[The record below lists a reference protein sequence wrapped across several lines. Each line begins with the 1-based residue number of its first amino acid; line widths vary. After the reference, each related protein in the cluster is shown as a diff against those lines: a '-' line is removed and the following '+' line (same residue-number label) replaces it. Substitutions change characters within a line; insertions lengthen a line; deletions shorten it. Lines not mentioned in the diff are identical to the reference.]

1 MDERIVEAIRDGL
14 YKNGCEIEFLQRE
27 TENIMA
33 AINKSADALVNEKIE
48 EFLPVLKEKAH
59 TDAVRQIRGEYRI
72 AEGLKIYGLS
82 PFISETVTVNGED
95 LNRNHFIPNR
105 CFNDPL
111 SEDVRL
117 FFDDPYERWIV
128 RVKNGTPK
136 FISRFVVKA
145 CLIVD
150 ASGPGSCRA
159 YVVFLKGEAKPL
171 IFWKGIIEA
180 AELRKQ
186 TQFHKKGLS
195 YARKDLYHESFM
207 RALSMCSSVYFLTLP
222 RHAGW
227 NWTPEG
233 SRFFVD
239 SEMMQP
245 QFEDLFLTDDHE
257 DTKKK
262 GNKMH
267 NVFLDVSLSSTDR
280 KFDDVVADYHS
291 LIPDTLPMKIG
302 TVISAM
308 SRLLPQFKE
317 ESLTQDRAWAVETS
331 DDTTSKAMTV
341 VMQNRQHRTM
351 ETLFSSMRLPYIEEQ
366 AKRYVD
372 CVAIIRHD
380 CTICSMHDFNKIL
393 KYLYE
398 LLHNGNGN
406 DDLKRIVPVLVI
418 DRAGSIPE
426 SLELHQLSLTEQLKI
441 ENLEKVQKVVGELDC
456 NIVKFAERNPDALKQ
471 RMKKAIANAREM
483 IKTLP
488 MRSQSSSAVIFIATA
503 LLLREGGLFTDSD
516 VQDMLQWL
524 RNEVKERT
532 SMSRSVC
539 KAIGDVTS
547 DAVCTGRL
555 EIGLEEGP
563 PYWNH
568 EKALISSD
576 DSFCLTRN
584 VFIEELL
591 ANSDLPVGI
600 NKAME
605 ALEAEGV
612 LIPYPNSKDNQ
623 KIWRVQIEG
632 GYKKKPKRFYTFSR
646 EWLSP
651 EANNIIDEYV
661 ASDVF
666 HRIEEAI
673 EHFFPYIKHRRL
685 DMACGQFIKEYNT
698 INPFVAVCGSPGSG
712 KTDLLMMQALQ
723 RATADDVVI
732 ILDPTNSYCEYEWS
746 QHKVPKKIVD
756 ERVLFWDM
764 SVKGFPIDLLDFS
777 NCTNVYQKRERLF
790 SMLLSGSH
798 LSGCNQL
805 SIMMTAVE
813 IMVDKIENGEKN
825 MYNLIVGSFG
835 DKKDEIKV
843 MNRVL
848 SVFSTIATNNEAPP
862 GWDKLLAD
870 RGKIIVISTGNAT
883 VKVDCNPL
891 DMVADHLYSYKDA
904 HCAGNVSLILDEIQ
918 TMNLDIGAPIDI
930 LLSKGRKV
938 NIAAFLA
945 SQRYSNGNDNLGRV
959 FDYCGTK
966 IFFSPMESCIEAV
979 SEKTHISVDVLRGFE
994 QGECA
999 FIGPAYSEHKGKNI
1013 PIRNALIGKSYRPSY
1028 VGSYD

>member
-1 MDERIVEAIRDGL
+1 MKEDFEDLAWALTSEPFDAQQLVDKHKEELASIVEELSEVKA
-14 YKNGCEIEFLQRE
+14 
-27 TENIMA
+27 TE
-33 AINKSADALVNEKIE
+33 KSAEKIE
-48 EFLPVLKEKAH
+48 ELRSEITKK
-59 TDAVRQIRGEYRI
+59 VRSEFTLE
-72 AEGLKIYGLS
+72 EGTRLFRSS
-82 PFISETVTVNGED
+82 PFISETVELDGIVFDGASFIAHKVKKDPAYDEKHLE
-95 LNRNHFIPNR
+95 LN
-105 CFNDPL
+105 
-111 SEDVRL
+111 
-117 FFDDPYERWIV
+117 PYNEHWQLEYKTR
-128 RVKNGTPK
+128 GPK
-136 FISRFVVKA
+136 FISAVKVTG
-145 CLIVD
+145 CLIVA
-150 ASGPGSCRA
+150 ASGPGICYAYLIIIKGRA
-159 YVVFLKGEAKPL
+159 SPL
-171 IFWKGIIEA
+171 IFFNGDLSDSRIISALQLEDTSLDTKYVAEA
-180 AELRKQ
+180 FRRSLLLCSAVYFYSPPKHSGWCWTPNGDRIFCSTVYDNLM
-186 TQFHKKGLS
+186 FKGLYKEKGLRNVYEDIVLDRTERTYS
-195 YARKDLYHESFM
+195 EI
-207 RALSMCSSVYFLTLP
+207 SS
-222 RHAGW
+222 
-227 NWTPEG
+227 
-233 SRFFVD
+233 
-239 SEMMQP
+239 
-245 QFEDLFLTDDHE
+245 
-257 DTKKK
+257 
-262 GNKMH
+262 
-267 NVFLDVSLSSTDR
+267 
-280 KFDDVVADYHS
+280 DYHS
-291 LIPDTLPMKIG
+291 MLPDTLPVKIG
-302 TVISAM
+302 TTISTL
-308 SRLLPQFKE
+308 SRLLPQFQE
-317 ESLTQDRAWAVETS
+317 EGLVQDRLWVFESA
-331 DDTTSKAMTV
+331 DDATAKSMATITV
-341 VMQNRQHRTM
+341 NRHYSST

-418 DRAGSIPE
+418 DRAGSIPDGI
-426 SLELHQLSLTEQLKI
+426 ELHQLSLTEQRKI

-568 EKALISSD
+568 EKALISRD

-584 VFIEELL
+584 VFIEEIL
-591 ANSDLPVGI
+591 ANSDVPVGI

-673 EHFFPYIKHRRL
+673 ELFFPYIKHRRL

-798 LSGCNQL
+798 LSGCDQL
-805 SIMMTAVE
+805 SILMTAVE
-813 IMVDKIENGEKN
+813 IMVDKIEKGEKN

-835 DKKDEIKV
+835 EKKDEIKV

-848 SVFSTIATNNEAPP
+848 SVFSTIATNNETPP
-862 GWDKLLAD
+862 GWDKLLAE
-870 RGKIIVISTGNAT
+870 RGKILIISTGNAT

-891 DMVADHLYSYKDA
+891 DMVADHFYSYKDA
-904 HCAGNVSLILDEIQ
+904 HRAGNVSLILDEIQ

-930 LLSKGRKV
+930 LLSNGRKV

-945 SQRYSNGNDNLGRV
+945 SQRYSNVNDNLGRV

-979 SEKTHISVDVLRGFE
+979 SEKTHITVERLRGFE

-1013 PIRNALIGKSYRPSY
+1013 PIRSALIGVTYRPPY
-1028 VGSYD
+1028 VGSYV